1 MIWHGIYKQLVQ
13 VFIENISNQLF
24 FAIFVNAEKICS
36 VWKSCLNIFQQLFFG
51 FLPQLNTTIP
61 GRRIVPSIFRYIILE
76 ESARPTGSST
86 VLEKIF
92 HQWKSGYNQLH
103 DSDCI
108 VHKFFFQESGC
119 PGYGKY
125 VRMPIHPDFLLQDD
139 SGSCL
144 HHPNITH
151 HIPNH
156 KNIPICIIYCNVFC
170 LCRIDD
176 FTSNHMLDFIDGL
189 ILFRICHTLFQKTVL
204 DFLTDAD
211 GAAEILILFNLT
223 YHIQIDHG

>member
-1 MIWHGIYKQLVQ
+1 MLK
-13 VFIENISNQLF
+13 NLF
-24 FAIFVNAEKICS
+24 
-36 VWKSCLNIFQQLFFG
+36 CLEVLLEYFSAAFFG

-61 GRRIVPSIFRYIILE
+61 GRKDCSIHIQIHNIGRVSQTYWFQYCF
-76 ESARPTGSST
+76 G
-86 VLEKIF
+86 KIF

-156 KNIPICIIYCNVFC
+156 KNIPICIIYCNVFAC
-170 LCRIDD
+170 A
-176 FTSNHMLDFIDGL
+176 G
-189 ILFRICHTLFQKTVL
+189 
-204 DFLTDAD
+204 
-211 GAAEILILFNLT
+211 
-223 YHIQIDHG
+223 

>member
-1 MIWHGIYKQLVQ
+1 MVYTNSWFRFLLKI
-13 VFIENISNQLF
+13 ISNQLF

-36 VWKSCLNIFQQLFFG
+36 VWKSCLEYFSCSFFSV
-51 FLPQLNTTIP
+51 FVPSLILRSQEE
-61 GRRIVPSIFRYIILE
+61 RIVPSIFRYIILE

-156 KNIPICIIYCNVFC
+156 KKYSH
-170 LCRIDD
+170 L
-176 FTSNHMLDFIDGL
+176 
-189 ILFRICHTLFQKTVL
+189 
-204 DFLTDAD
+204 
-211 GAAEILILFNLT
+211 
-223 YHIQIDHG
+223 YHIL